1 MKNKILS
8 IIIAITTL
16 SASSGC
22 SDWLDVNQD
31 PNALTEIPDPI
42 VLLPTAQVTVAHNLM
57 GWDCGFAGAYWTQYW
72 TQHYT
77 ASQFK
82 SLCLYETTSFSTS
95 YTSLTSGALID
106 LKKIATLTKDNQ
118 DQLGLYFIAEVMS
131 IFTWQTLTD
140 LWGEI
145 PYFEALR
152 GNDGLLH
159 PHFDKGDVI
168 YADLKSR
175 IDAVLELDLSN
186 TSITARYDFYYGGNM
201 DQWKAFANSLK
212 LKLMIRLSETPVYD
226 NAEVVKFIEE
236 NTLLTSSAKID
247 GSRWKDEEGKRHPM
261 LEYQLG
267 SANYISQNVI
277 GCKSFIDYLKINS
290 DPRLDVL
297 FKAPSTAGHK
307 GAFFGDYE
315 SKADSDGDG
324 TTDNK
329 ESYSTAVFVLNTD
342 LMVMTDWEVAFYVA
356 EVYAR
361 ANEMEKAQDYYEKG
375 VKASLTQHGISDTE
389 IVDFG
394 YAKWVG
400 GTTEECIKQIAM
412 QKWVANCN
420 YQQIGRAHV

>member
-118 DQLGLYFIAEVMS
+118 DQLGLYFIAEVMT
-131 IFTWQTLTD
+131 IFTWQTPTD

-152 GNDGLLH
+152 G
-159 PHFDKGDVI
+159 
-168 YADLKSR
+168 
-175 IDAVLELDLSN
+175 
-186 TSITARYDFYYGGNM
+186 
-201 DQWKAFANSLK
+201 
-212 LKLMIRLSETPVYD
+212 
-226 NAEVVKFIEE
+226 
-236 NTLLTSSAKID
+236 
-247 GSRWKDEEGKRHPM
+247 M
-261 LEYQLG
+261 L
-267 SANYISQNVI
+267 
-277 GCKSFIDYLKINS
+277 CKK
-290 DPRLDVL
+290 
-297 FKAPSTAGHK
+297 
-307 GAFFGDYE
+307 
-315 SKADSDGDG
+315 
-324 TTDNK
+324 
-329 ESYSTAVFVLNTD
+329 
-342 LMVMTDWEVAFYVA
+342 
-356 EVYAR
+356 
-361 ANEMEKAQDYYEKG
+361 
-375 VKASLTQHGISDTE
+375 
-389 IVDFG
+389 
-394 YAKWVG
+394 
-400 GTTEECIKQIAM
+400 
-412 QKWVANCN
+412 
-420 YQQIGRAHV
+420 